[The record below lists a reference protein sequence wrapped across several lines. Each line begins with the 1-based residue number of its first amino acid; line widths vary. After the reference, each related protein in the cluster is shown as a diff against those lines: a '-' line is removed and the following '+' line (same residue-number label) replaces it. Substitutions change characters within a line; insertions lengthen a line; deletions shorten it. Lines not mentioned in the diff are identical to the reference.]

1 MLSPQKDRK
10 DTTTADTDPP
20 STPSKTI
27 PLQRGHFAH
36 GIWHCNCRDRAPAVK
51 LQTRNQGVNHGRWCA
66 YPPCIQDILQ
76 KKNKNKK
83 RKGKLANWSSQLIVY
98 TCQRRPQSNQNCGFF
113 LWSSDAEIREKC
125 VLFGGEEEPST
136 PSSRVRW
143 TEPGMQ
149 GGGGGGLLT
158 PQTEGRMSSDHGYG
172 YGHGYR
178 VPGSYPGNF
187 EASPGRRMSAGAS
200 VGASASA
207 KAKARMME
215 EDEIDNPGIRRVS
228 PFTDRLRRVSGGGQ
242 EQQQRQRQ
250 ERLESF
256 FSKQDS
262 PRKTPR
268 TANVTSPGKRKW
280 GSDIEDEDDEVLQTQ
295 RAMEQTTPTR
305 KRLSD
310 PFFSFSSPLQSLP
323 QSQSFDICQTP
334 TPTKYTNPLTTT
346 TSMIQSSPSN
356 SQPGATAT
364 LAHQAITLLENKG
377 VVIARSTQ
385 EELAALLNR
394 HEMKMQGVI
403 RGRDVSRMALKKREE
418 EVEWLRERVDGLEVE
433 LKRTTGD

>member
-1 MLSPQKDRK
+1 MRTL
-10 DTTTADTDPP
+10 T
-20 STPSKTI
+20 
-27 PLQRGHFAH
+27 L
-36 GIWHCNCRDRAPAVK
+36 
-51 LQTRNQGVNHGRWCA
+51 
-66 YPPCIQDILQ
+66 YPGYLT
-76 KKNKNKK
+76 KNKQKT
-83 RKGKLANWSSQLIVY
+83 RKGRERWLTGSQLIVY

-125 VLFGGEEEPST
+125 VLFGGPTGEGEPST

-158 PQTEGRMSSDHGYG
+158 PQTEGRRHSDYGYGYGSG

-178 VPGSYPGNF
+178 VPGSYPGSF
-187 EASPGRRMSAGAS
+187 EASPGRRMSMSAS
-200 VGASASA
+200 VSASASASA
-207 KAKARMME
+207 KAKSRMME

-228 PFTDRLRRVSGGGQ
+228 SFTDRLRRASGQGQGGQ
-242 EQQQRQRQ
+242 ERQRQRQ
-250 ERLESF
+250 EKLESF

-268 TANVTSPGKRKW
+268 TAKVTSPGKRKR
-280 GSDIEDEDDEVLQTQ
+280 GSDIEDDDEDGVGEVFQTQ
-295 RAMEQTTPTR
+295 RGMEQQTTPTR

-334 TPTKYTNPLTTT
+334 TPTKYTNPLTTSTT
-346 TSMIQSSPSN
+346 TSMIQSSPSQ
-356 SQPGATAT
+356 SQPAGGAN
-364 LAHQAITLLENKG
+364 LAHEAITLLENKG

-385 EELAALLNR
+385 DELAALLNR

-403 RGRDVSRMALKKREE
+403 RGRDVTRMALRKREE
-418 EVEWLRERVDGLEVE
+418 EVEWLRERIDGLEMEV
-433 LKRTTGD
+433 KRTTGE